1 MHIVAAT
8 GALLQQIVDLTC
20 PVWHEGLT
28 PAAYGQWNAAQ
39 LRMPWGRDHLTRLAL
54 VDEDGA
60 LLATLKRYRYEVRI
74 DGREGTMCGIGAVF
88 TPPDR
93 RGRGYASALMERVL
107 DEERRAGTLMAMLF
121 SEIGTAYYERLGF
134 TAVALDEVTVNVK
147 RKDGSPAM
155 LVRAGGES
163 DLPALAGLH
172 AVRSAS
178 ARFALRRD
186 ASMIGFALAKK
197 RMFAGLSSLG
207 QRQLEFF
214 VAEEG
219 ASAVAYVVLS
229 GNQHG
234 WTLEEAGDRDPAAA
248 RLGGMLQVLVAREPS
263 RPLPIIR
270 AWWPRSFAVPPQ
282 IELTGRT
289 DARDVM
295 MVRALADIEVPT
307 RADDVFYWRS
317 DYF

>member
-1 MHIVAAT
+1 MHIVAAD
-8 GALLQQIVDLTC
+8 GPLLQQIIDLTC
-20 PVWHEGLT
+20 PVWNEGLT

-39 LRMPWGRDHLTRLAL
+39 LRTPWGRTHLTRLAL
-54 VDEDGA
+54 VDDDGA
-60 LLATLKRYRYEVRI
+60 LLASLKRYRYDVRV
-74 DGREGTMCGIGAVF
+74 DGRDGTMCGIGAVF

-93 RGRGYASALMERVL
+93 RGRGHASALIQRVL
-107 DEERRAGTLMAMLF
+107 DDERRAGALLAVLF

-134 TAVALDEVTVNVK
+134 TAVPLDEVTVNVK
-147 RKDGSPAM
+147 RKDGAPAM
-155 LVRAGGES
+155 LVRAGG
-163 DLPALAGLH
+163 DADIPALAGLH
-172 AVRSAS
+172 AVRAAS
-178 ARFALRRD
+178 ARLALRRD
-186 ASMIGFALAKK
+186 ASMIGFTLAKK
-197 RMFAGLSSLG
+197 RMFAGLSAPG
-207 QRQLEFF
+207 HRQLEFF

-229 GNQHG
+229 QNQHG

-263 RPLPIIR
+263 KPLPIIR
-270 AWWPRSFAVPPQ
+270 TWWPRAFAVPPQ

-295 MVRALADIEVPT
+295 MVRALADIDLPT
-307 RADDVFYWRS
+307 GADDVFYWRS

>member
-1 MHIVAAT
+1 MHIVAAE
-8 GALLQQIVDLTC
+8 GALLQQIVDLTY

-28 PAAYGQWNAAQ
+28 PAAYAQWNGAQ
-39 LRMPWGRDHLTRLAL
+39 VRMPWGRDHLTRLAL
-54 VDEDGA
+54 VDDDGS
-60 LLATLKRYRYEVRI
+60 LLASLKRYRYDVRI
-74 DGREGTMCGIGAVF
+74 DQRDGWMCGIGAVF

-93 RGRGYASALMERVL
+93 RGRGHASALIERVL
-107 DEERRAGTLMAMLF
+107 AKERQAGALLAVLF
-121 SEIGTAYYERLGF
+121 SEIGTEYDEKLGF
-134 TAVALDEVTVNVK
+134 SAVALDEVTVNVK
-147 RKDGSPAM
+147 RKDGAPAM

-163 DLPALAGLH
+163 DIAALANLH
-172 AVRSAS
+172 RVRSAS
-178 ARFALRRD
+178 ARVALRRD
-186 ASMIGFALAKK
+186 TPMIAFALAKK
-197 RMFAGLSSLG
+197 RMFAGLSPLG
-207 QRQLEFF
+207 HRQLEFF

-219 ASAVAYVVLS
+219 AGAVAYVVLS

-270 AWWPRSFAVPPQ
+270 AWWPRGFAVPPQ

-289 DARDVM
+289 DARDVL
-295 MVRALADIEVPT
+295 MVRALADVEVPT
-307 RADDVFYWRS
+307 HTDDFFYWRS